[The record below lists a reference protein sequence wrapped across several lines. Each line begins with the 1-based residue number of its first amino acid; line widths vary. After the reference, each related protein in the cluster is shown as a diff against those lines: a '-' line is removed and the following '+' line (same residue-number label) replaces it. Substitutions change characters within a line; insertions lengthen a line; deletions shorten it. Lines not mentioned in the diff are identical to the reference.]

1 VGRIASTPRGLHGR
15 HLYVVRVPDR
25 ERVRA
30 LLDERGIGTG
40 VHYPIP
46 IHRMRAYTLLGYDEG
61 SLPATE
67 RLAKEVLSLPLYPEL
82 AEEAVDRVCA
92 ALADA
97 LG

>member
-1 VGRIASTPRGLHGR
+1 
-15 HLYVVRVPDR
+15 
-25 ERVRA
+25 
-30 LLDERGIGTG
+30 
-40 VHYPIP
+40 
-46 IHRMRAYTLLGYDEG
+46 MRAYALLGYDEG